1 MTVIPT
7 KSAKKLQ
14 KSTVKTAKKPIL
26 REKCAPTAPT
36 NKPENARKSAST
48 QILTLPIGEIRPYEK
63 NPRKNENA
71 VKYVKE
77 SIRQFGFKVPIVID
91 SNRVIVCGHTRL
103 LAAKSLGLT
112 EVPCIMADDLTDDQI
127 KAFRLADNKVGEFAE
142 WDLDLL
148 GDELDAIADAS
159 DIDMGDFGFD
169 LSDDDEEM
177 EVVEDEVPEE
187 VEPVC
192 KKGEVWQLGEHRLMC
207 GDSTDADA
215 VAKLMN
221 GEKADGVLT
230 DPPFGNDLGYGRGQL
245 GERYIANDSDTKV
258 LSSFFAPLDSVLKNN
273 THCLVWIQWRTFS
286 TLEKAFE
293 KYKLRTVVI
302 WDKMQPGLSGG
313 GFAEQYE
320 MMCVFIKGHATQ
332 NEYCGNVW
340 QISREHDKRSESE
353 HPHKKPIA
361 LLGKALNLCS
371 HEGDIILDL
380 FGGSGSTMIACEQ
393 LGRKCRMM
401 ELDPHY
407 CDVIIARWEQFTGK
421 KAVKMEE

>member
-1 MTVIPT
+1 M
-7 KSAKKLQ
+7 
-14 KSTVKTAKKPIL
+14 
-26 REKCAPTAPT
+26 
-36 NKPENARKSAST
+36 AST
-48 QILTLPIGEIRPYEK
+48 PEITRPGKSLKLSADKIVMLPVSEVRPYEK
-63 NPRKNENA
+63 NPRKNADA
-71 VKYVKE
+71 VKFVKA
-77 SIRQFGFKVPIVID
+77 SIEQFGFKVPIIVD
-91 SNRVIVCGHTRL
+91 SNRVIVAGHTRL
-103 LAAKSLGLT
+103 LAAKSLGMA

-127 KAFRLADNKVGEFAE
+127 RAFRLADNKVGEFAE
-142 WDLDLL
+142 WDMDLL
-148 GDELDAIADAS
+148 GDELDAIAEAC

-169 LSDDDEEM
+169 LSDEEET

-192 KKGEVWQLGEHRLMC
+192 KKGDVWQLGEHRLMC
-207 GDSTDADA
+207 GDSTSADD

-221 GEKADGVLT
+221 GEQADGVLT

-340 QISREHDKRSESE
+340 QISREHDKRAESE

-371 HEGDIILDL
+371 KEGDIILDL

-407 CDVIIARWEQFTGK
+407 CDVIIARWENLTGQ
-421 KAVKMEE
+421 KAVKLEG

>member
-1 MTVIPT
+1 MA
-7 KSAKKLQ
+7 KSHEIARTGNALKL
-14 KSTVKTAKKPIL
+14 
-26 REKCAPTAPT
+26 
-36 NKPENARKSAST
+36 SADK
-48 QILTLPIGEIRPYEK
+48 IVMLPVSEVRPYEK
-63 NPRKNENA
+63 NPRKNAKA
-71 VKYVKE
+71 VKFVKA
-77 SIRQFGFKVPIVID
+77 SIEQFGFKVPIIID

-103 LAAKSLGLT
+103 LAAKSLGMS

-127 KAFRLADNKVGEFAE
+127 RAFRLADNKVGEFAE
-142 WDLDLL
+142 WDMDLL
-148 GDELDAIADAS
+148 GEELDAIADAC

-169 LSDDDEEM
+169 LSDGEEET

-207 GDSTDADA
+207 GDSTSAED

-221 GEKADGVLT
+221 GEQADGVLT

-380 FGGSGSTMIACEQ
+380 FGGSGSTMMACEQ

-407 CDVIIARWEQFTGK
+407 CDVILKRYINFKGSDADVFLLKDGK
-421 KAVKMEE
+421 KIPYSEVL